1 MNRLT
6 LMRTQSPFFLHVAD
20 SVKKPARVL
29 TVSLV
34 RPSPSSSGIAPNA
47 LSPHARLRST
57 DPSGWTG
64 SQAAAPASAAASE
77 AAQSFMMQIT
87 VDARGVTELRHLV
100 MGNCGELVS
109 FMRIQPVAHAT
120 KMKVWLCLSRPAA
133 DRIMDI
139 VMRTLPSAEF
149 GAIVRV

>member
-1 MNRLT
+1 
-6 LMRTQSPFFLHVAD
+6 
-20 SVKKPARVL
+20 
-29 TVSLV
+29 
-34 RPSPSSSGIAPNA
+34 
-47 LSPHARLRST
+47 
-57 DPSGWTG
+57 
-64 SQAAAPASAAASE
+64 
-77 AAQSFMMQIT
+77 MQIT